1 MNLFVLAVGVK
12 AAAQAHGDKHVV
24 KMLLEACQML
34 YTAHWT
40 AVYPE
45 IIGTKPKALA
55 TPQSM
60 VSAPLRSDGGIGYRP
75 AHINH
80 PCTKWIRASLG
91 NYEWAAKLALALVDE
106 YEFRW
111 PGRIHSCKVHAE
123 WLATNQ
129 PFLPRLPRIDFAVAM
144 DDIFKVGSNAIAS
157 YRNYYRK
164 SKASKGLTVYTKRVP
179 PSWLGL
185 NNFQL

>member
-12 AAAQAHGDKHVV
+12 EAAKAHGDKHVV

-40 AVYPE
+40 AIYPE
-45 IIGTKPKALA
+45 IIGKRPKALEV
-55 TPQSM
+55 PEHMKDS
-60 VSAPLRSDGGIGYRP
+60 PLRKGGGTGYRP

-80 PCTKWIRASLG
+80 PCTKWIRARMG
-91 NYEWAAKLALALVDE
+91 NYEWAAKLALALADE

-111 PGRIHSCKVHAE
+111 PGRVHSCRVHAE
-123 WLATNQ
+123 WLATHV
-129 PFLPRLPRIDFAVAM
+129 PPGIPRLPRVDFAIAM
-144 DDIFKVGSNAIAS
+144 DDTFKVGTNPIAS

-164 SKASKGLTVYTKRVP
+164 SKAVKGLTVYTIRKG
-179 PSWLGL
+179 PSWL
-185 NNFQL
+185 